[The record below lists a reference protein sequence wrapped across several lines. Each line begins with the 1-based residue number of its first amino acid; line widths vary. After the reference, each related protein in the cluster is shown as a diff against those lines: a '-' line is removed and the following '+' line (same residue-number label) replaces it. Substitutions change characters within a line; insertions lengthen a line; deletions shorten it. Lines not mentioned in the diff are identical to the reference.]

1 MHVPSSPYLC
11 LHGHGRAC
19 MILSTHAFSPSSSSC
34 DYGVVFNTS
43 LLINLAAIT
52 LFDARQGRRQCVI
65 VVDLCTKC
73 MSQPISRID
82 HRLDPSRRDDSKPK
96 WVYAL
101 LCFLSGLALY
111 AGHGRAYGDLSICRQ
126 EYKSRGTHKV
136 LTHDSRYVVAVST
149 VGIHACS

>member
-1 MHVPSSPYLC
+1 MHFL
-11 LHGHGRAC
+11 LHL
-19 MILSTHAFSPSSSSC
+19 ILAITALFSTL
-34 DYGVVFNTS
+34 S

-82 HRLDPSRRDDSKPK
+82 HRLDPSRRDDSKLR

-136 LTHDSRYVVAVST
+136 LTHGSR
-149 VGIHACS
+149 